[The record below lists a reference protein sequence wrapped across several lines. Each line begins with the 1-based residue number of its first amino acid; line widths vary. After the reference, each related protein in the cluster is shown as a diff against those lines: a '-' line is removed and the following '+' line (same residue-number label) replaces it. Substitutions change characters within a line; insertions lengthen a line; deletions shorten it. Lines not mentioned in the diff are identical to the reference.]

1 MEEYQNSSVQLV
13 LCKSLNEIRVT
24 SYVRS
29 RKLHLLTSQNMWLD
43 AKQNKKR
50 NYYSDEDDED
60 DIDDGD
66 YERIEHDKEK
76 HDGPQGPG
84 CKQTK
89 N

>member
-1 MEEYQNSSVQLV
+1 MTG
-13 LCKSLNEIRVT
+13 CKT
-24 SYVRS
+24 
-29 RKLHLLTSQNMWLD
+29 
-43 AKQNKKR
+43 NKKR

-89 N
+89 I